1 MTAEILLLTLPHT
14 LDTLVLPF
22 ATLVHDTTVMTHYV
36 TVEGIV
42 GSREVAST
50 HTD

>member
-1 MTAEILLLTLPHT
+1 MTAEILLLTLPH
-14 LDTLVLPF
+14 TLVLPF